1 MVQPVPDSGFYRVF
15 ADFCGFLNIGF
26 FTKPKP
32 DFFWVTGFT
41 GSTAGPG
48 RVSKHWLY
56 ITDDLLACS
65 LTTCM
70 DVATLSPTVS

>member
-1 MVQPVPDSGFYRVF
+1 MVVQPELGSGFY
-15 ADFCGFLNIGF
+15 GFLWVSKYCV